1 MRSGCGRWK
10 ARVRAGLGLGLLAIA
25 APADIGPGTLP
36 YRPDLLA
43 RVGLT

>member
-1 MRSGCGRWK
+1 MQSGCGRWK

-25 APADIGPGTLP
+25 APTDTGPGTLR

-43 RVGLT
+43 RAGLT